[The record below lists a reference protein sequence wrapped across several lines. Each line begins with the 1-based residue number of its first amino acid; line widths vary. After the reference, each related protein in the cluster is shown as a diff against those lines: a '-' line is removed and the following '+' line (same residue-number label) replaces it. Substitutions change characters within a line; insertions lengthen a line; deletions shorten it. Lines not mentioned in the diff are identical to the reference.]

1 MATKAEEQVEENGS
15 ESEQPREEQASL
27 STSPA
32 SSTFLFLEIVLMVGL
47 AGFEPAITWVLER
60 FVSQAT

>member
-1 MATKAEEQVEENGS
+1 MVQRVSSPEENK
-15 ESEQPREEQASL
+15 RL

-32 SSTFLFLEIVLMVGL
+32 SSTFLFLENILMVGL

>member
-1 MATKAEEQVEENGS
+1 
-15 ESEQPREEQASL
+15 L
-27 STSPA
+27 LHHSPA
-32 SSTFLFLEIVLMVGL
+32 TSLLTEGSAMDVLVPEIVMMVGL

>member
-1 MATKAEEQVEENGS
+1 MSANKAIIGS
-15 ESEQPREEQASL
+15 LPPFWRGLGSVDILNIEL
-27 STSPA
+27 LYLLD
-32 SSTFLFLEIVLMVGL
+32 LFVSVVGL